1 MIIETDILKNKELYE
16 VLNKL
21 HFNET
26 NIIYLTTTMII
37 NIHQD
42 LTEMFGGTNL
52 VLNYKKLNKIVDE
65 TFERNNSSIVEAASF
80 MFYKLA
86 NEKIFESGN
95 ASCALMCLREMLNM
109 NDIDF
114 TMNSM
119 EQYLLASDIV
129 KNAGFNSVLDK
140 IQEHVSFKDKNKEKT
155 QELIK
160 AKFNQKNLKD
170 NVLPPILDIN
180 EHLNTKEI
188 IQNTDYPELKPI
200 LYDNDSK
207 DDIESSFTEETT
219 LDLEPIL

>member
-26 NIIYLTTTMII
+26 NIIYLTATMII

-219 LDLEPIL
+219 PDLEPIL

>member
-1 MIIETDILKNKELYE
+1 MKIETDILKNKELYE

-21 HFNET
+21 HNKNNT
-26 NIIYLTTTMII
+26 IYLTASMII
-37 NIHQD
+37 KIHHD
-42 LTEMFGGTNL
+42 LSEIFGGSN
-52 VLNYKKLNKIVDE
+52 VILNTDKLNDIVEE
-65 TFERNNSSIVEAASF
+65 TYKRNNSSSIEAASF
-80 MFYKLA
+80 IFYKLA

-95 ASCALMCLREMLNM
+95 ESCALMCLRTMLSI

-114 TMNSM
+114 TMNGM
-119 EQYLLASDIV
+119 EQYLLASDVV

-140 IQEHVSFKDKNKEKT
+140 IQEHVSFKDKNKEKE

-170 NVLPPILDIN
+170 NALPPILDVN

-188 IQNTDYPELKPI
+188 IQNPDYPELKPI

-219 LDLEPIL
+219 PDLEPIL